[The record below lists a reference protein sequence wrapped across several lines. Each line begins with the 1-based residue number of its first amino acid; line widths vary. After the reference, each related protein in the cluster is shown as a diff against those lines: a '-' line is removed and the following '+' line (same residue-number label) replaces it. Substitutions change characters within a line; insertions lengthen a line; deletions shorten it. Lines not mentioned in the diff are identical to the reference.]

1 MTYPFL
7 SACSSNTPCA
17 PRRDKRSHTSSTPHI
32 MTGTWKGSLRSR
44 AVLTSF
50 SSRRR
55 FSMKLQIL
63 PHRGNILPHVKP
75 VTSQSEQALPDLSHS
90 TSRPATAS
98 RRTGFEA
105 RRSKPS
111 AGRAS
116 HWDTATSWYLDC
128 AVHGFRIAR
137 PLHWSGEGGTASD
150 GLFADAPVG
159 NPKSSAYLLAAYAE
173 WFAAGTVFLCVVD
186 PGVGGIRPAL
196 ILEADRRWYVG
207 PGNGL

>member
-1 MTYPFL
+1 
-7 SACSSNTPCA
+7 ACSSNTPCA
-17 PRRDKRSHTSSTPHI
+17 PRRDKGSHTSSTPHI

-98 RRTGFEA
+98 RSTGFEA
-105 RRSKPS
+105 RRRKPS
-111 AGRAS
+111 AAQTS
-116 HWDTATSWYLDC
+116 HWCNEKRWNLDFV
-128 AVHGFRIAR
+128 VHGFRTAR
-137 PLHWSGEGGTASD
+137 PLQWSGEGRTASD
-150 GLFADAPVG
+150 GARHTRSRPLRRCSCRQSQVIGLPVG
-159 NPKSSAYLLAAYAE
+159 GLCRMVCGRDCLSLRRGP
-173 WFAAGTVFLCVVD
+173 WRRRDTAG
-186 PGVGGIRPAL
+186 P
-196 ILEADRRWYVG
+196 YS
-207 PGNGL
+207 